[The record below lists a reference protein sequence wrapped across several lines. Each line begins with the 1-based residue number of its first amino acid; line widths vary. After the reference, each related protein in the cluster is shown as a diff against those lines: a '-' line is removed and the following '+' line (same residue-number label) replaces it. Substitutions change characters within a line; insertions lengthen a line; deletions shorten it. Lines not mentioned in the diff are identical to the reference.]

1 MQNGSKSR
9 TFCIKKS
16 ALYCSDFDN
25 VQKNFFSSFKTR
37 ETMTLYF
44 FFTKNRDF
52 SEITLKKKHN
62 FQFWSD
68 KKIIFLHQKIIFFP
82 KVTLVQPLLPK
93 SAETVQWFHS
103 SFTETALKPKKLP

>member
-52 SEITLKKKHN
+52 SEITLKKN
-62 FQFWSD
+62 TIFSFEVI
-68 KKIIFLHQKIIFFP
+68 KK
-82 KVTLVQPLLPK
+82 
-93 SAETVQWFHS
+93 
-103 SFTETALKPKKLP
+103 

>member
-16 ALYCSDFDN
+16 TLYWSDFDN

-52 SEITLKKKHN
+52 SEITLKKN
-62 FQFWSD
+62 T
-68 KKIIFLHQKIIFFP
+68 IFSFEVIIFFFFC
-82 KVTLVQPLLPK
+82 T
-93 SAETVQWFHS
+93 
-103 SFTETALKPKKLP
+103 KKLYFFSKLH